1 MRTVKEV
8 SEMTGIS
15 VRTLHYYDE
24 IGLFKPTVVSE
35 AGYRL
40 YDDKALEVL
49 QQILFFR
56 EFDMPL
62 KEIKNIMEN
71 PDLDKNQLLC
81 SQKQVLVLKKERLE
95 RIIQSIDDI
104 LRGENRMD
112 FEIFSKADIEQLYNA
127 MVENMSEKN
136 KAVFI
141 EKYGSMEQYKAHFM
155 EESSGERA
163 QKNYAKLVEW
173 YGDKDS
179 ALAAGINPENPQIME
194 AYSKRSDAVLRKL
207 AEKKG
212 TDVQSFEV
220 REIIGELDFVFKQL
234 YQMRDVTEMMR
245 DMADMYKN
253 DEDFQ
258 KKNDMI
264 YGEGSTQYIGEAIE
278 ALYKRYIFRE

>member
-8 SEMTGIS
+8 SELTGIS

-24 IGLFKPTVVSE
+24 IGLFEPTIVSE

-71 PDLDKNQLLC
+71 PDLDKNQLLR

-95 RIIQSIDDI
+95 RIIASIDDI

-112 FEIFSKADIEQLYNA
+112 FEIFSKEDIERLYSA
-127 MVENMSEKN
+127 MVEKMSEKN
-136 KAVFI
+136 KEVFI
-141 EKYGSMEQYKAHFM
+141 DKYGSMDKYKAHFM
-155 EESSGERA
+155 ERASGERA

-207 AEKKG
+207 AAKNG
-212 TDVQSFEV
+212 TDAQSFEV
-220 REIIGELDFVFKQL
+220 KEIVGELDFVFKQL
-234 YQMRDVTEMMR
+234 YQMKDITALMME
-245 DMADMYKN
+245 MADLYKN
-253 DEDFQ
+253 DADFQ
-258 KKNDMI
+258 KKNDAV
-264 YGEGSTQYIGEAIE
+264 YGEGATRYIGEAIE
-278 ALYKRYIFRE
+278 AFYKR

>member
-278 ALYKRYIFRE
+278 AFYKRYIFRE

>member
-258 KKNDMI
+258 KKNDRI

-278 ALYKRYIFRE
+278 AFYKRYIFRE

>member
-163 QKNYAKLVEW
+163 QKNYAKLW
-173 YGDKDS
+173 NG
-179 ALAAGINPENPQIME
+179 
-194 AYSKRSDAVLRKL
+194 
-207 AEKKG
+207 
-212 TDVQSFEV
+212 
-220 REIIGELDFVFKQL
+220 
-234 YQMRDVTEMMR
+234 
-245 DMADMYKN
+245 MAIK
-253 DEDFQ
+253 
-258 KKNDMI
+258 
-264 YGEGSTQYIGEAIE
+264 TAP
-278 ALYKRYIFRE
+278 